1 MGNNPNWTYDEFL
14 AFTLLY
20 ASSVDAKI
28 SDDEVKL
35 IICKVGDDV
44 CNKMFKEFS
53 KLNEYERLQTI
64 LSFKELYFK
73 DDKQKQKLL
82 SDIKQLFL
90 VDKKFDNLERG
101 ILFYLNRLL

>member
-35 IICKVGDDV
+35 LFVRLV
-44 CNKMFKEFS
+44 MMFVTKCS
-53 KLNEYERLQTI
+53 K
-64 LSFKELYFK
+64 SFPNSMNMK
-73 DDKQKQKLL
+73 DFRP
-82 SDIKQLFL
+82 S
-90 VDKKFDNLERG
+90 
-101 ILFYLNRLL
+101 YP